1 MSPRVRFAIV
11 LVAVVGLIVAFAV
24 ASASNDDDD
33 GGAGGATTVAATQPP
48 ATTVGPSAAGQETAP
63 AQTTSAAPAIPT
75 VEGGDAKPK
84 GGIERLEFDK
94 GATIRF
100 RVRSDV
106 ADEIHVHGYDVAK
119 DVPAGGSVTFSIPA
133 TIDGR
138 FEVELESRGVQ
149 IAELEVQP

>member
-1 MSPRVRFAIV
+1 MSPRARFAIV

-24 ASASNDDDD
+24 ASGSDDDKD
-33 GGAGGATTVAATQPP
+33 DKDDAAATVTQPP
-48 ATTVGPSAAGQETAP
+48 GVTVGPATTTTPAATTP
-63 AQTTSAAPAIPT
+63 AQTTPAAPAIPT
-75 VEGGDAKPK
+75 IEVVDAKPK
-84 GGIERLEFDK
+84 GGVERLEFDK
-94 GATIRF
+94 GDTIRF

-119 DVPAGGSVTFSIPA
+119 EVAAGGSVTFSIPA
-133 TIDGR
+133 KIDGR